1 MAGVCCSPGFLR
13 QIEKPKDTEAID
25 CLKKTVQLLGR
36 TEIEQLVSQIES
48 VWQPHHESAFG
59 VEGASSNL
67 EISNSEFGRL
77 LVKNLSTNCG
87 ENNVSKACFLNR
99 LKRET
104 QNVLSDVLKEE
115 GNMRWVAG
123 GLSVVSYTMEELKNR
138 NNFGNEYRHS
148 LLYMLGLLKHM
159 NNQTAWDLPKD
170 KRDSIVQFIVVGCL
184 VFAIPLETKI
194 HFGCGSQLNVADIKN
209 LEFRLG
215 STHEDLAFGII
226 KKSIQPHTRHI
237 NEVGI
242 KEARELVIELLDV
255 QSDDK
260 SRRAIV
266 IEGPDGIG
274 KTTFANATFSRLQ
287 LRRYKVARLDID
299 HDVSEPDMKI
309 LQQRILRD
317 LFRKDIILKS
327 CVEGRARLSNAFREE
342 ACRPIFIFIDTAH
355 CKFDL
360 GKLLPEDEQLLP
372 IQSRILITTTDR
384 TKCSIPAYIDM
395 NHYQM
400 KPLANAEA
408 KILIGK
414 NVL

>member
-25 CLKKTVQLLGR
+25 SLKKMVQLLGR
-36 TEIEQLVSQIES
+36 TEIGQLISQIEC
-48 VWQPHHESAFG
+48 VWQHEHESAFG
-59 VEGASSNL
+59 VEGAHSNI

-77 LVKNLSTNCG
+77 LIENLSTNCG
-87 ENNVSKACFLNR
+87 ENNVSKAFFLNR

-123 GLSVVSYTMEELKNR
+123 GLSVVAYIIEELKNR

-159 NNQTAWDLPKD
+159 KQQIAWELPTD
-170 KRDSIVQFIVVGCL
+170 KRDAVVRFIVVGCL
-184 VFAIPLETKI
+184 VFAIPLKTKNP
-194 HFGCGSQLNVADIKN
+194 FGCGSQLNVADVKN
-209 LEFRLG
+209 LELQLG

-226 KKSIQPHTRHI
+226 KKSIQPHTQHI

-242 KEARELVIELLDV
+242 KEAQELVIQLLDV
-255 QSDDK
+255 QSGDK

-274 KTTFANATFSRLQ
+274 KTKFTNATFSRLK
-287 LRRYKVARLDID
+287 LKRYKVARLDID

-309 LQQRILRD
+309 LQQQILRD
-317 LFRKDIILKS
+317 LFCKDIILKS

-384 TKCSIPAYIDM
+384 TKCLRWS
-395 NHYQM
+395 
-400 KPLANAEA
+400 
-408 KILIGK
+408 
-414 NVL
+414 